1 MADLQFYLNNVNVPP
16 PLSWE
21 GMEIEC
27 SFENNSPDATIKS
40 TTFEWLGDDAK
51 NLNTWVNKGLNGG
64 CGIFEGEPFKI
75 TACTPPITVFDGC
88 VDFTH
93 PETTFQCDIVRA
105 NVLETQRIQFL
116 NDRAESFSFS
126 YLQQIGNITS
136 ADYVSVPYVISAIP
150 DYLQC
155 AILVV
160 SFIEMFKL
168 IKDAVNTIIG
178 YVQSAVA
185 AYPIVWEMALY
196 SALAT
201 AATIYAVLLTVLS
214 INMLNSLLSELI
226 QPIKFK
232 YGMRVKDL
240 FQKGCDY
247 LGIGFSST
255 ILQIGAYKDLVIIP
269 QKKAYYQ
276 NITTPTQYYTAMFG
290 STVNKKVYDEV
301 QNPTAYGYY
310 DGTFAQL
317 IREMCD
323 VFNSKVVIRNNILYF
338 ERWDFWN
345 NNSVFTMPNQSS
357 ESPFDDPYG
366 TNSSEIS
373 SNYFITYLLDSED
386 TNTYDHYEGTTCQM
400 TLSPVITSNV
410 KNILLK
416 GLHQVN
422 INYALAK
429 RKTDLTRV
437 EQLFNLIT
445 NKLGT
450 LWSDF
455 VSALGGI
462 GASLPNDIINDRV
475 GAMLLSS
482 DFTGIQK
489 LVVVDER
496 TSQMSNDFGNYNCNK
511 ISVDNSYTSNYRS
524 NGGGWTDAFRLAK
537 DYHSASWAINTL
549 EGSVTYPNQYLVY
562 KDKEV
567 PLCCSAFANLINNN
581 IIQTFDFKK
590 GRLDSMRWNPFNE
603 TAKVDYRIK
612 QVYTNNLKQS
622 FIVNGIESWS

>member
-1 MADLQFYLNNVNVPP
+1 MADLSFFLNNVNVVPP
-16 PLSWE
+16 NDWE
-21 GMEIEC
+21 GLEVEC
-27 SFENNSPDATIKS
+27 SFENNSPDATVKS
-40 TTFEWLGDDAK
+40 TTFEWLGSDAA
-51 NLNTWVNKGLNGG
+51 NLNQWVNRGLQNSY
-64 CGIFEGEPFKI
+64 GIFEGEPLKI

-105 NVLETQRIQFL
+105 NVLETQRIQFV

-126 YLQQIGNITS
+126 YLQQIGNITT
-136 ADYVSVPYVISAIP
+136 ADNVSVPYVISVIP
-150 DYLQC
+150 DYLQA
-155 AILVV
+155 AILLV
-160 SFIEMFKL
+160 SFIEMVKL
-168 IKDAVNTIIG
+168 TYDGIVLIIQF
-178 YVQSAVA
+178 VTAAVA
-185 AYPIVWEMALY
+185 AYPAVGLMVLY
-196 SALAT
+196 SVLAT
-201 AATIYAVLLTVLS
+201 LETIYLGIMTALS
-214 INMLNSLLSELI
+214 INMLYSLVAELI

-247 LGIGFSST
+247 LGIGFDSS
-255 ILQIGAYKDLVIIP
+255 ILQRSVYKDLVIIP

-310 DGTFAQL
+310 DGTFGQL

-323 VFNSKVVIRNNILYF
+323 VFNAKVVIRNNTLYF
-338 ERWDFWN
+338 ERWDYWN
-345 NNSVFTMPNQSS
+345 NNSIFTMPNQSS
-357 ESPFDDPYG
+357 EAPFDDPYG
-366 TNSSEIS
+366 TNASEIS

-400 TLSPVITSNV
+400 TLTPVVTNNV
-410 KNILLK
+410 KNVLLK

-437 EQLFNLIT
+437 EQLFNFIM

-450 LWSDF
+450 IY
-455 VSALGGI
+455 SALVTSSGN
-462 GASLPNDIINDRV
+462 ALPNDVINDRV

-482 DFTGIQK
+482 DFTGVQK
-489 LVVVDER
+489 LLVVEDKI
-496 TSQMSNDFGNYNCNK
+496 SYMSNDFGTFPCNK
-511 ISVDNSYTSNYRS
+511 VSADNSYPDNNRS
-524 NGGGWTDAFRLAK
+524 NGGGLTDAFRLAK

-549 EGSVTYPNQYLVY
+549 DGQVTYPNQYLTY

-567 PLCCSAFANLINNN
+567 PLCCKDFANLKNNN
-581 IIQTFDFKK
+581 IIQTYDFKK

-612 QVYTNNLKQS
+612 QVYTKNLKQS
-622 FIVNGIESWS
+622 FVVNGIESW